1 MHDGRIGI
9 ANQVIGLT
17 EAIGLPFVEKTCT
30 PRFPWSRLPPSL
42 WSGPARG
49 LSAHSDP
56 MAPPWPDLLITAG
69 RGCAAVAI
77 AVKRASGGRSFLVHI
92 PDPRMRRQDFDL
104 MVVPAHDPARGDK
117 VVVTRGAVHPV
128 TPERLAPAAGRL
140 APSFAPLPHPRG
152 ALLVGGQNRVYRFGI
167 DRPRATPDQ
176 PAARP
181 PRPGAGPLVTPSRPT
196 RPTGRA
202 PLRERPP
209 PPSPPT

>member
-77 AVKRASGGRSFLVHI
+77 AVKRASGGRSFLVQI
-92 PDPRMRRQDFDL
+92 QDPRMGRQDFHL
-104 MVVPAHDPARGDK
+104 MLRPPHAPPPPHK
-117 VVVTRGAVHPV
+117 PV
-128 TPERLAPAAGRL
+128 LPP
-140 APSFAPLPHPRG
+140 APLPH
-152 ALLVGGQNRVYRFGI
+152 L
-167 DRPRATPDQ
+167 
-176 PAARP
+176 
-181 PRPGAGPLVTPSRPT
+181 
-196 RPTGRA
+196 
-202 PLRERPP
+202 
-209 PPSPPT
+209 